1 MARSKS
7 AAPATAS
14 LPADAA
20 TQLETDAALHGQLV
34 TQREQMLATFD
45 QRFGLDLPYER
56 NTIIAIARENV
67 VAAAERMLVIG
78 RACMLLKAN
87 EPHGEFGAA
96 LQEIGIGERFARR
109 AMQCAVK
116 FEGGEGRKLLAA
128 RLSASKLLEL
138 VTEEDADLDALG
150 DGGELAGLTLDE
162 VDRMT
167 KAELREAL
175 RRERKEAAEELAARE
190 EIIGR
195 KDEKIR
201 KLDAKA
207 RGVKR
212 QPINERAFALLAE
225 LDASVVGL
233 LEKGDET
240 KALIDSVMDLY
251 AEAGEEMPA
260 DIETR
265 VRQAADS
272 AAGLVAGIEQLT
284 GA

>member
-7 AAPATAS
+7 AAPTSDS

-20 TQLETDAALHGQLV
+20 AQLETDAALHGQLV

-56 NTIIAIARENV
+56 NTIIAIARESV

-87 EPHGEFGAA
+87 EPHGSFGAA

-116 FEGGEGRKLLAA
+116 FEGSDSRKLLAA

-138 VTEEDADLDALG
+138 VTEDDADLDALG

-167 KAELREAL
+167 KTELREAL
-175 RRERKEAAEELAARE
+175 RRERKESAEELAARE

-201 KLDAKA
+201 KLDAKV

-212 QPINERAFALLAE
+212 QPLNERAFALLAE

-240 KALIDSVMDLY
+240 KALIESVMDLY
-251 AEAGEEMPA
+251 AEAGEELPA